1 MRPCKTCGRTL
12 RSTQGPLCR
21 TCYRKTA
28 VRVKRCKTTGGGRER
43 MDTAGFK
50 ARATEPRTLRA
61 DETTFALSMTN
72 TNRRAA

>member
-1 MRPCKTCGRTL
+1 MKPCLNCQRVL
-12 RSTQGPLCR
+12 SSTQGPLCR

-50 ARATEPRTLRA
+50 ARATDSRTLRTE
-61 DETTFALSMTN
+61 ETTFALSMTN